1 MVKRY
6 QKKMHVGW
14 ISPSMSL
21 YKDVRWSCRELFCVF
36 VWARGQLLPCGW
48 SVVLWQYC
56 GGASCGRR
64 GAGAAARGFDPRQR
78 EQRCSGGGGGRH
90 SYLDHLVTLDESDQ
104 SLEMLKGRLSLPLLT
119 QKTPLQLQCI
129 SVEHRFKIVWQSNVR
144 HSF

>member
-1 MVKRY
+1 M
-6 QKKMHVGW
+6 G
-14 ISPSMSL
+14 S
-21 YKDVRWSCRELFCVF
+21 
-36 VWARGQLLPCGW
+36 G
-48 SVVLWQYC
+48 SVVALRLKRGFVQYC

-119 QKTPLQLQCI
+119 QKTPLQLNAFLLNTDLKLYDRAMSDTVLMFFYVHLF
-129 SVEHRFKIVWQSNVR
+129 SVAWFKN
-144 HSF
+144 